1 MNHTFAYNAT
11 IRAAVDANDN
21 LHLMDIQPMM
31 ADLFGLSPQIA
42 AAIGMGNAGVQAAD
56 GVLGTM
62 SGGISLVPLSLTQ
75 AELYNSVFSTD
86 FVHPNPRGQA
96 LLANEII
103 KVLNAVYNATIPVVD
118 PLAFEPIYAPF

>member
-1 MNHTFAYNAT
+1 
-11 IRAAVDANDN
+11 
-21 LHLMDIQPMM
+21 
-31 ADLFGLSPQIA
+31 
-42 AAIGMGNAGVQAAD
+42 
-56 GVLGTM
+56 M